1 MLNLTVNGTPELL
14 EDDDLNLTA
23 TIEEG
28 DRCAHCGDSIAEY
41 VTGWEHDTTGSRWCR
56 DLTDAEAAEDD
67 AATAAAPAPVAP
79 GNWAG
84 VTIEPDEETTQVE
97 ISVGDPRGC
106 FTMTLRRVR
115 DSEGRTHLFLRV
127 PHPED
132 STPHAP
138 MREVYPGYYEIG

>member
-1 MLNLTVNGTPELL
+1 MIDLTTNGSSTMI

-28 DRCAHCGDSIAEY
+28 DHCAHCGDTVAEY
-41 VTGWEHDTTGSRWCR
+41 VTGWEHDTTGDRWCN
-56 DLTDAEAAEDD
+56 DLTDEEAAEDD
-67 AATAAAPAPVAP
+67 DATAATPAPVAP

-106 FTMTLRRVR
+106 FTMALRRVR
-115 DSEGRTHLFLRV
+115 DSEGRTRLFLRV

>member
-1 MLNLTVNGTPELL
+1 MLNLTVNGSPKLL

-23 TIEEG
+23 SIEGG
-28 DRCAHCGDSIAEY
+28 DYCAHCGESIAEY
-41 VTGWEHDTTGSRWCR
+41 TTGWEHDTTGNRWCYN
-56 DLTDAEAAEDD
+56 LTDDEAAEDD
-67 AATAAAPAPVAP
+67 DATAAAPAPTAP

-84 VTIEPDEETTQVE
+84 VTIEPDEGTTQVE

-115 DSEGRTHLFLRV
+115 DTEGRTHLFLRV

-138 MREVYPGYYEIG
+138 LREVYPGYYEIG

>member
-23 TIEEG
+23 SIEGG
-28 DRCAHCGDSIAEY
+28 DYCTHCGDSIAEY
-41 VTGWEHDTTGSRWCR
+41 VTGWEHDTTGARWCN
-56 DLTDAEAAEDD
+56 DLTDEEAAEDD
-67 AATAAAPAPVAP
+67 DATAATPAPVAP

-106 FTMTLRRVR
+106 LTMTLRRVR
-115 DSEGRTHLFLRV
+115 DEDGTARLFLRV

-138 MREVYPGYYEIG
+138 MREVHPGYYEIG